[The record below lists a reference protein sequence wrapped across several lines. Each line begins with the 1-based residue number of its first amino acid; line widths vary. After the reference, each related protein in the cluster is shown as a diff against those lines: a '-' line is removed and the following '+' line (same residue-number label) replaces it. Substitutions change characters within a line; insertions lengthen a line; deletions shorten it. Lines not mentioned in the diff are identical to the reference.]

1 MFAVILSV
9 HIIICVFL
17 IILILLQRSE
27 GGGLGIGQAGGS
39 GGLGDFLTARST
51 SNILTKTTS
60 FLAFCF
66 FLTSLSLVFITNSNY
81 NQESI
86 IDSSKFLELIY
97 SSNILCS
104 SNNLMPRPFPA
115 LLCLVKNGRSNCL
128 DNFVK
133 IAVLVG
139 ALIPTAKVSVQKS
152 ILTKPCSNNFVN
164 FHQYLTL

>member
-1 MFAVILSV
+1 MFAVILSI

-86 IDSSKFLELIY
+86 IDSSDCPGRIPRVCTP
-97 SSNILCS
+97 ILS
-104 SNNLMPRPFPA
+104 R
-115 LLCLVKNGRSNCL
+115 K
-128 DNFVK
+128 
-133 IAVLVG
+133 
-139 ALIPTAKVSVQKS
+139 
-152 ILTKPCSNNFVN
+152 
-164 FHQYLTL
+164 

>member
-17 IILILLQRSE
+17 VILILLQRSE

-86 IDSSKFLELIY
+86 IDSSDDSI
-97 SSNILCS
+97 ID
-104 SNNLMPRPFPA
+104 R
-115 LLCLVKNGRSNCL
+115 L
-128 DNFVK
+128 D
-133 IAVLVG
+133 
-139 ALIPTAKVSVQKS
+139 LIPEEFDVEKSVDDE
-152 ILTKPCSNNFVN
+152 LNVPTE
-164 FHQYLTL
+164 